1 MLKALG
7 MAGFPPSNVQRLP
20 KLSVSTSA
28 FLQALARAF
37 TQESS
42 AEAIRARSAAGPSVV
57 GAANSLPTEPHA
69 FAAPPLTGPLASLVT
84 SVAAREGVP
93 PALVAAVADAE
104 SGFNSLAVSSAGA
117 KGLMQLMDGTARG
130 LGVTNPFDPEQ
141 NLVGGARYLRGL
153 LDRYHG
159 NLTLALAAY
168 NAGPGAVDA
177 AGGQIPPFPET
188 QIYVRRVLSAF
199 AQYSAQIPSGGNS

>member
-1 MLKALG
+1 MLKPLG
-7 MAGFPPSNVQRLP
+7 TAGFTPSDVQRLP

-28 FLQALARAF
+28 FLQELARAF

-42 AEAIRARSAAGPSVV
+42 AVTARERSTTKPPVAGF
-57 GAANSLPTEPHA
+57 ANSSLTGIPA
-69 FAAPPLTGPLASLVT
+69 YAAPPLTGPLASLVT
-84 SVAAREGVP
+84 SVAGREGVP
-93 PALVAAVADAE
+93 PALVAAVVDAE

-141 NLVGGARYLRGL
+141 NLVGGTRFLRGL

-177 AGGQIPPFPET
+177 AGGQVPPFPET
-188 QIYVRRVLSAF
+188 QLYVR
-199 AQYSAQIPSGGNS
+199 